1 MSYNAITNALFVG
14 DYKTAQDLNVLN
26 ELGVTHVVACGFEK
40 GHFPGKFVYFPVNIQ
55 DTPTSNLLAYL
66 PRVVKFITRALD
78 ENGVVYVHCVH
89 GQSRSCSVCIAYV
102 MMDQQ
107 MKESTTELNQQ
118 NLLLDCYNLV
128 KTARPCMAV
137 NPGFVKQLEVFR
149 RMKVFQMNK
158 EPCEKSEIRTLQS
171 STFLQSSAYA
181 TFRLC
186 YAKAQFYDTGI
197 VTKFCPIDMSRCH
210 SLYSCKRC
218 NQNLF
223 TDKNTV
229 IELSAREITHLP
241 ASDYWINSSGG
252 KEFSVAS
259 QSNYCNETMKRILRQ
274 RENTINV
281 EPMEWMKQ
289 SMNASIDGVL
299 ICPGRCAQQIGYFD
313 WCHPDPFISIIV
325 MKTKVDVKPSFY
337 SGKGEKIAFGR

>member
-40 GHFPGKFVYFPVNIQ
+40 GHFPDKFVYFPVNIQ

-66 PRVVKFITRALD
+66 PRVVKFITRALC
-78 ENGVVYVHCVH
+78 ENGIVYVHCVH
-89 GQSRSCSVCIAYV
+89 GQSRSCAVCIAYV

-107 MKESTTELNQQ
+107 TQIKESTTKPNQQ
-118 NLLLDCYNLV
+118 NCLQDCYNVV

-158 EPCEKSEIRTLQS
+158 EQCERSEIRTLQS
-171 STFLQSSAYA
+171 SIFLQSSAYA

-186 YAKAQFYDTGI
+186 YAKAQFYDKGI
-197 VTKFCPIDMSRCH
+197 VTRFCPIDMSRCQ

-223 TDKNTV
+223 TDNNTV
-229 IELSAREITHLP
+229 LELSVREITLLP

-259 QSNYCNETMKRILRQ
+259 KSNYCNEATKRILCQ

-289 SMNASIDGVL
+289 SMNASIDGAL
-299 ICPGRCAQQIGYFD
+299 ICPGRCARQIGYFD
-313 WCHPDPFISIIV
+313 WCHPDPFVSIIV

-337 SGKGEKIAFGR
+337 SAKVK